1 MLLNTILYIIKIYIK
16 QQTTF
21 IFILFAVFSTAISIF
36 LAPIDIGAEEVD
48 RLSKDATIYFRS
60 FILNILAIFFAIS
73 HLQREEKG
81 NLYLLPLSFGAT
93 RLVYFSASIFSHI
106 FIIFLISLN
115 MLIGDFIL
123 NKNFINETIA
133 SIFSAILLS
142 VSILSLGQKLSILS
156 SLLLTLSIYFLGN
169 GLDELYLYGYKLH
182 INETFQNLY
191 IFLSKIIPN
200 YYIFEEKINLY
211 ISFHFIIWWNIYFYI
226 GYIFFSKKP
235 LKVIN

>member
-1 MLLNTILYIIKIYIK
+1 
-16 QQTTF
+16 
-21 IFILFAVFSTAISIF
+21 
-36 LAPIDIGAEEVD
+36 
-48 RLSKDATIYFRS
+48 
-60 FILNILAIFFAIS
+60 
-73 HLQREEKG
+73 
-81 NLYLLPLSFGAT
+81 
-93 RLVYFSASIFSHI
+93 
-106 FIIFLISLN
+106 